1 MGWRRFCISFKT
13 SRDLCQSLA
22 SVARRLCTS
31 YVHPSGL
38 SAFVAGRLMALDKS
52 PGVRPIGIGEVAR
65 RIICKAILSI
75 INPDILEAAGPLQL
89 CAGHDSGCEA
99 AVHTIRHLYSD
110 SNIEGLL
117 LVDASNAFNCLNRE
131 VALRNVL
138 YQCPSLGR
146 VLINTYRDGINMYI
160 GGESIMSLEGTTQ
173 GDPMA
178 MAMYALG
185 TLPLIDRSNP
195 YNLVQQ
201 VWYADD
207 GTAGGSLSNLL
218 EWWHQLIELG
228 PKYGVYPNATKS
240 TLLVKPEYLQD
251 AQQLFSNYDLKITSD
266 GAHVLGSP
274 VGTREFI
281 NKWVTDKVQSWVDEI
296 HCLANISLSQPQS
309 GFSALTHG
317 VMNRWTY
324 VFRTCPN
331 TEALLLPLEEAI
343 RTVLIPSITGQNAP
357 NDLLHELFT
366 LPCRLGGL
374 GIPNPSQV
382 SNEQYSNSM
391 LVSSPLISL
400 LLLQCHHIPPE
411 LYTSQ
416 FEAKQTIRSN
426 RAQFLSDKV
435 ATIRDSL
442 SPPLQKLFDI
452 TNEKGSSTWLSVVPL
467 KSHGYHLHKGAFRDA
482 LCLQYGWDPPHLPD
496 SCTCGASFSI
506 DHALNCPCG
515 GFPSLRH
522 NELRDITASLMREVC
537 KNVTIEPVLQPLSGE
552 TLHPRSAIREND
564 ARSDVRAEGFWS
576 CRRQQ
581 AYFDIKVFNPTAST
595 YRNKSLRACHRSLE
609 AGKRRDYQDRIINVE
624 HGSFSPIIFSTSGG
638 MGPTASVVYKR
649 LASLLSLKRDEH
661 YSKTMLFIRCQ
672 LGFALLRSSIRC
684 LRGSRSTFT
693 PDIANT
699 DIDLALVEGRVS
711 YGG

>member
-1 MGWRRFCISFKT
+1 MG
-13 SRDLCQSLA
+13 
-22 SVARRLCTS
+22 
-31 YVHPSGL
+31 
-38 SAFVAGRLMALDKS
+38 
-52 PGVRPIGIGEVAR
+52 
-65 RIICKAILSI
+65 
-75 INPDILEAAGPLQL
+75 
-89 CAGHDSGCEA
+89 
-99 AVHTIRHLYSD
+99 
-110 SNIEGLL
+110 
-117 LVDASNAFNCLNRE
+117 
-131 VALRNVL
+131 
-138 YQCPSLGR
+138 
-146 VLINTYRDGINMYI
+146 
-160 GGESIMSLEGTTQ
+160 TQ
-173 GDPMA
+173 
-178 MAMYALG
+178 
-185 TLPLIDRSNP
+185 
-195 YNLVQQ
+195 
-201 VWYADD
+201 
-207 GTAGGSLSNLL
+207 
-218 EWWHQLIELG
+218 
-228 PKYGVYPNATKS
+228 
-240 TLLVKPEYLQD
+240 
-251 AQQLFSNYDLKITSD
+251 
-266 GAHVLGSP
+266 
-274 VGTREFI
+274 EFI
-281 NKWVTDKVQSWVDEI
+281 NKWVTDKVQFWVDEI

-331 TEALLLPLEEAI
+331 IEALLLPLEEAI
-343 RTVLIPSITGQNAP
+343 CTVLIPSITGQNAP
-357 NDLLHELFT
+357 NDLLRELFT

-400 LLLQCHHIPPE
+400 ILLQCHHIPPE

-426 RAQFLSDKV
+426 RAQLLSDKV

-482 LCLQYGWDPPHLPD
+482 LCLRYGWDPPHLPD
-496 SCTCGASFSI
+496 SCTCEALFSI

-515 GFPSLRH
+515 GFPSLHH

-576 CRRQQ
+576 CRQQQ

-595 YRNKSLRACHRSLE
+595 YRNKSLRACHHSLE
-609 AGKRRDYQDRIINVE
+609 AGKRRDYLDRIINVE
-624 HGSFSPIIFSTSGG
+624 HGSFSPLIFSTSGG
-638 MGPTASVVYKR
+638 MGPTASVVYRR